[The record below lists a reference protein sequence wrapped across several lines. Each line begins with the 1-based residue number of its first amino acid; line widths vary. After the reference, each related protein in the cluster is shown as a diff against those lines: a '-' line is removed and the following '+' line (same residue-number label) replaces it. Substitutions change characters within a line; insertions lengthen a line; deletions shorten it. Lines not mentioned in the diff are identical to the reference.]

1 MEITSLEIRGYRG
14 LRVPNSFYRQDQ
26 PEELGIILP
35 GYRFSAD
42 RAELHYAGRVLT
54 DKGADVLKVEYD
66 YPRTDYPNC
75 PELEQQ
81 KWVAEDVLAA
91 AEAAFSKRGYEKITL
106 IGKSLGTLAMWVLLG
121 DSRFAAA
128 RCIWMTPVLNVEA
141 LVRRIEQVK
150 PSSLFIIGTADPYYQ
165 PDVLR
170 RLVETTK
177 GRLLLVEGM
186 NHGLEIPG
194 GVSDAMELLKRIVRD
209 VEAFLA

>member
-1 MEITSLEIRGYRG
+1 MEMTSLEIRGYRG
-14 LRVPNSFYRQDQ
+14 LSVPNTFYRQDQ
-26 PEELGIILP
+26 AEELGIILP

-75 PELEQQ
+75 SEAEQQ

-91 AEAAFSKRGYEKITL
+91 CEAVFSQRGYEKITL

-121 DSRFAAA
+121 DSRFATA
-128 RCIWMTPVLNVEA
+128 RCIWMTPVLNVDA

-150 PSSLFIIGTADPYYQ
+150 PSSLFIIGTADPYYK

-170 RLVETTK
+170 RLVEATK

-194 GVSDAMELLKRIVRD
+194 GVSDAIELLKRIVRE